1 MKKKI
6 ALVTGGYSREAEIS
20 YQSVI
25 TVNNNIDRDK
35 FDVFVIDITP
45 EGWHYKTDAGDQI
58 PVDKNDFSI
67 NVDDQK
73 ISFDGVLMCIH
84 GTPGEDGKL
93 QGYFD
98 CINLPYSTCDA
109 STSH

>member
-6 ALVTGGYSREAEIS
+6 ALVTGGYSGEAEIS

-25 TVNNNIDRDK
+25 TVNNNVDRSRY
-35 FDVFVIDITP
+35 DVYVIDITS
-45 EGWHYKTDAGDQI
+45 EGWFYKNDDGENI
-58 PVDKNDFSI
+58 SVDKNDFSI
-67 NVDDQK
+67 TLKNRK
-73 ISFDGVLMCIH
+73 INFDAVLMCIH

-98 CINLPYSTCDA
+98 CIGIPYT
-109 STSH
+109 

>member
-1 MKKKI
+1 MSLFIFLCPDILIMKKKI

-35 FDVFVIDITP
+35 FEVYVIDITP
-45 EGWHYKTDAGDQI
+45 EGWFYQSDVGDKI

-67 NVDDQK
+67 NIDDNK
-73 ISFDGVLMCIH
+73 INFDGVLMCIH
-84 GTPGEDGKL
+84 GTPG
-93 QGYFD
+93 
-98 CINLPYSTCDA
+98 
-109 STSH
+109 